1 MDEMQRHIDS
11 LAGIYEKLDMK
22 VKQADRDG
30 YYRVLFTIEEL
41 DSARSELAQLLTYM
55 RKLQTR
61 M

>member
-11 LAGIYEKLDMK
+11 LMGIYEKLDMK

-30 YYRVLFTIEEL
+30 YYRMLFTVEEL
-41 DSARSELAQLLTYM
+41 DNARSELAQTLLYM
-55 RKLQTR
+55 KKLQTR